1 MNIYFNTSNSYWLL
15 LLIILISAVYTW
27 LFYRSDRQKSHF
39 NAAWLIILS
48 SLRFLAVFII
58 GFLLIKPGL
67 EFIEQI
73 EDKPIAIFIQ
83 DNSQSIASGFSNTE
97 DKLRYQSDYQK
108 IIDEVSKDYLIHE
121 FSVAQQLKEVSQ
133 DRITFDEKSSNLSLV
148 AEKIPYLF
156 DGRNVAAV
164 VYATDGIYNQ
174 GNNPG
179 YQFANFPF
187 PLYTIGLG
195 DPQIYPDIQINR
207 LITNR
212 LAFTGNEFPL
222 EVEIKGKAV
231 PAGNYQLTVQLNGEQ
246 QSMYSFS
253 PGSTDFIHQAKF
265 SLVAGSPGIA
275 ELKVLVSKINA
286 EKNIQNNEASV
297 LIEVL
302 DKKQKVLIVANSPHP
317 DISAMKDALEAG
329 RQVEV
334 DVKMAASAIENLAAY
349 NLVIYHQLPSLSNG
363 IPALLQ
369 ETYRLHLPA
378 LFVVGV
384 QTDLQKLNKAGYGNL
399 YSLSNPLS
407 EFAQGYLAGD
417 FSLFTPEE
425 SLGRQVAQWPPLT
438 VPFSRL
444 NKLPE
449 QAVLLYQKIKSVAT
463 EIPLIAFY
471 SFPEQKIGIISGE
484 GVWRWNLANYQ
495 LEENHHTFQYL
506 MNQLV
511 QYLALKVQKE
521 RLKIDFRPV
530 CQEDEPVLFN
540 AELYNPSYEKIFTQ
554 EIKLSVQNDKN
565 EEFDYVFGLKDDAY
579 FLDAGSLPQGK
590 YTFRASAVVD
600 GTEISKSGSF
610 SIARKEL
617 ESLNLQADHEL
628 LKLLATEHAGKFYLP
643 ENMLQ
648 LTGDLD
654 KLKEKSVVIRE
665 EKTKRDFIELK
676 FVLLLL
682 VLLFAVEWFARKYHG
697 AY

>member
-1 MNIYFNTSNSYWLL
+1 MNIYFNTSDSYWLL

-39 NAAWLIILS
+39 STAWLLILS
-48 SLRFLAVFII
+48 SLRFIAVFII

-73 EDKPIAIFIQ
+73 EDKPIAILVQ
-83 DNSQSIASGFSNTE
+83 DNSQSIESGFASQE
-97 DKLRYQSDYQK
+97 ARLKYESDYQK
-108 IIDEVSKDYLIHE
+108 IKAEISRDYLVHE
-121 FSVAQQLKEVSQ
+121 FSVAQQLKELSQ
-133 DRITFDEKSSNLSLV
+133 DSVSFDKKSSNLALV

-164 VYATDGIYNQ
+164 IFATDGIYNQ
-174 GNNPG
+174 GNNPA
-179 YQFANFPF
+179 YQFAGFPF

-195 DPQIYPDIQINR
+195 DPTIYPDIQVSR

-212 LAFTGNEFPL
+212 LAFAGNEFPL

-231 PAGNYQLTVQLNGEQ
+231 PAGKYQVAVQMNGEQ
-246 QSMYSFS
+246 QNIYTFS
-253 PGSTDFIHQAKF
+253 PENEDFLHQVKF
-265 SLVAGSPGIA
+265 SLVAGSPGIV
-275 ELKVLVSKINA
+275 EVKVLVSGIDG
-286 EKNIQNNEASV
+286 EKNIQNNEATV
-297 LIEVL
+297 LVEVL
-302 DKKQKVLIVANSPHP
+302 DKKQRVLIVANSPHP
-317 DISAMKDALEAG
+317 DITAMKEALEAG

-334 DVKMAASAIENLAAY
+334 EVKMASAAVADLSSY
-349 NLVIYHQLPSLSNG
+349 NLIVYHQLPSVSNG

-369 ETYRLHLPA
+369 ETFRLHLPA

-399 YSLSNPLS
+399 YALSNPMS

-425 SLGRQVAQWPPLT
+425 SLGPQVAQWPPLT

-449 QAVLLYQKIKSVAT
+449 QSVLFYQKIKSVST
-463 EIPLIAFY
+463 TIPLIALY
-471 SFPEQKIGIISGE
+471 AFPEQKIGIISGE
-484 GVWRWNLANYQ
+484 GLWRWNLTNYQ
-495 LEENHHTFQYL
+495 LEENHHSFQYL

-511 QYLALKVQKE
+511 QYLALKIQKE

-530 CQEDEPVLFN
+530 CQEDEPILFN
-540 AELYNPSYEKIFTQ
+540 AELYNPSYEKIVTP
-554 EIKLSVQNDKN
+554 EIKLSIQNDKN
-565 EEFDYVFGLKDDAY
+565 EEFDYVFGVKDDAY

-590 YTFRASAVVD
+590 YTFKATAVVD
-600 GTEISKSGSF
+600 GSELMKSGSF

-617 ESLNLQADHEL
+617 ETLNLQADHDL
-628 LKLLATEHAGKFYLP
+628 LKRLSDEHSGKFYLP
-643 ENMLQ
+643 KNLTQ
-648 LTGDLD
+648 LAEDLD
-654 KLKEKSVVIRE
+654 NLKEKSVVIRE
-665 EKTKRDFIELK
+665 EKTKKDFIELK

-682 VLLFAVEWFARKYHG
+682 MLLFGVEWFARKYHG